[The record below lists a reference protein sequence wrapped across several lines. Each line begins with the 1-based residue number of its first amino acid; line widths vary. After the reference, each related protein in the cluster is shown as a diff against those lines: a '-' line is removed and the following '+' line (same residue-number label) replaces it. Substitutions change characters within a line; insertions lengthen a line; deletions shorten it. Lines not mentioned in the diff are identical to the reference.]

1 MAEEKRMPLLDRR
14 RAHDRT
20 SARWMSSGRR
30 ELGAIAAAV
39 CAALAVASPLAGGAQ
54 AQQPAAAPSDQAR
67 SDDARSGQDHVTN
80 SRKPG
85 TKIGLRGHG
94 FVRDASG
101 AFSTIDV
108 DGARSFTV
116 VFGINSTGD
125 TAGGYVDARGTL
137 HGFLRRAG
145 TITTI
150 DFPGAKAT
158 FATRVNDLGQ
168 IVGAYSNDPNTP
180 ALELPHGFL
189 LDNGAFTKID
199 VPGAA
204 ETRPFGINNAGQIV
218 GEYVDTARRSHG
230 FLFANGV
237 YTTIDAP
244 GGTSTWV
251 TDIDDSGRMVGIS
264 FGGANA
270 TAGPVRGFLR
280 DAQGAFT
287 PIDAPAAPPPP
298 GRPELLTTRP
308 FGLNNRGQV
317 TGVFTDSEGIHS
329 FLMDNGQF
337 TTIAVPDAVGSTLC
351 ARHQR

>member
-1 MAEEKRMPLLDRR
+1 
-14 RAHDRT
+14 
-20 SARWMSSGRR
+20 
-30 ELGAIAAAV
+30 
-39 CAALAVASPLAGGAQ
+39 
-54 AQQPAAAPSDQAR
+54 
-67 SDDARSGQDHVTN
+67 
-80 SRKPG
+80 
-85 TKIGLRGHG
+85 
-94 FVRDASG
+94 
-101 AFSTIDV
+101 
-108 DGARSFTV
+108 
-116 VFGINSTGD
+116 
-125 TAGGYVDARGTL
+125 
-137 HGFLRRAG
+137 
-145 TITTI
+145 
-150 DFPGAKAT
+150 
-158 FATRVNDLGQ
+158 
-168 IVGAYSNDPNTP
+168 VGAYSNDPNTP